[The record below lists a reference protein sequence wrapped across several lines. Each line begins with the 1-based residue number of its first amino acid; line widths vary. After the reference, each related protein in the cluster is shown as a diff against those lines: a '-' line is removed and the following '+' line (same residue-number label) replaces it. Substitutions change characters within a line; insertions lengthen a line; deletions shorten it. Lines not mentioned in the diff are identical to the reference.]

1 MGHCAVFLALF
12 AMLLP
17 GGARGAGAQALD
29 AGDENVQL
37 VDVQSAHTFPRGT
50 YSLGLRAVPS
60 GGVIA
65 GLRVGVTDY
74 VLVGLSYG
82 ASNFV
87 GSGEPAW
94 DDRVEFDIKVRVA
107 EEVGAIP
114 ALAAGYDSRGY
125 GPKLD
130 RGGYEKASLGFY
142 AVASKTLPFSE
153 YWQLHVGVSRT
164 MEEERARPDM
174 FVGATARFSKEFSV
188 LAELQTAI
196 EREDGSDESRIGYL
210 NVGLRWVFM
219 EELELDL
226 YFRNLVGPSESLELS
241 SRSLA
246 FVFYD
251 SF

>member
-1 MGHCAVFLALF
+1 MGYCAVFLALF
-12 AMLLP
+12 VMLLP
-17 GGARGAGAQALD
+17 GGARGAG
-29 AGDENVQL
+29 GDSPDPGQENVQL
-37 VDVQSAHTFPRGT
+37 VDVQSAHAFPRGT
-50 YSLGLRAVPS
+50 YSLGIRAVPS

-65 GLRVGVTDY
+65 ALRVGVTDY

-82 ASNFV
+82 AGNFV
-87 GSGEPAW
+87 GSGEPTW
-94 DDRVEFDIKVRVA
+94 DDRVEFDIKIRVA
-107 EEVGAIP
+107 EEAGVIP
-114 ALAAGYDSRGY
+114 SLAAGYDSRGF

-130 RGGYEKASLGFY
+130 HGGYEKASLGFY

-153 YWQLHVGVSRT
+153 YWQLHAGVSRT
-164 MEEERARPDM
+164 MEEERAKPDI